1 MTRVGSRRRGS
12 RHERAALAV
21 ALLGAA
27 AFHAALATGAD
38 ATGLL
43 AGWSGIGATSDATPP
58 ERERLPPLAP
68 SCDGDALLAAAAR
81 LATCATPLVVDA
93 AACRDETL
101 RRLESDRLRCHVD
114 ELPTVAFS
122 FEELDVRDL
131 EQIDPEPL
139 LELLSPERQQAFED
153 EQAAQQLA
161 LVTEAER
168 RKREVPRDSQ
178 VVEIARPAVEL
189 APDVARFVSEY
200 DQRVERQTV
209 ARGSN
214 REDLVAR
221 SKPAELE
228 VKESPREAS
237 TPEVREPSQVG
248 QDREAPPTP
257 GLLRMRSPG
266 APDPAQAPQ
275 EAHQRGVRGG
285 ADLPAG
291 DGLGARRGDGALTQE
306 ARRASEQPAGEGG
319 GGGGSPR
326 PLVLRASE
334 EVLERVAGGGSVDH
348 LDDVDEGDETALN
361 TRQWVFASFFNRM
374 KRRVHQSWDPV
385 SVWRRHDP
393 TGQVYGFK
401 TRVTRVRVTLG
412 PGGELKQI
420 IVAQPSGVELLDDE
434 AVRAFRAAQ
443 PFPNP
448 PAGLVDASGQITF
461 EFGFHLQVGGGRK
474 AEWKI
479 FRAL

>member
-1 MTRVGSRRRGS
+1 MTRVGSRRRAS

-21 ALLGAA
+21 ALLGTA

-43 AGWSGIGATSDATPP
+43 AGWSGTGATCDATPP

-131 EQIDPEPL
+131 EQLDPEPL

-189 APDVARFVSEY
+189 APEVARFVSEY

-228 VKESPREAS
+228 VKEAPREAS

-275 EAHQRGVRGG
+275 EAHQRGVRRRRRPGG
-285 ADLPAG
+285 
-291 DGLGARRGDGALTQE
+291 RRRPRRPSRRRRRHQE
-306 ARRASEQPAGEGG
+306 APRLEQPAGEGG

-374 KRRVHQSWDPV
+374 KRRVHQTWDPV

-420 IVAQPSGVELLDDE
+420 IVAQPSGVDLLDDE